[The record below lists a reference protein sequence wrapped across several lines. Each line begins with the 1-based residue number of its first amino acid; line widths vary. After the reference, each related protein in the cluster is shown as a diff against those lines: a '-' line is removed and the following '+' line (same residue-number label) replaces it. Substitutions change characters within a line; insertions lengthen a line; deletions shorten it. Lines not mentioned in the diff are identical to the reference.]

1 MDVPFSGDYDG
12 SVVAVLERL
21 RETAGV
27 EGLALLDLTDTE
39 QPVLFALGLGGKAT
53 VAIGR
58 DLLTASPDVPA
69 HGPAPDGRSI
79 LACPWVL
86 PPNRHGGLVLWR
98 TPDARPWADSDHSLA
113 AVVAMLLN
121 VQLSAGLG
129 QIGIDRLTGVPNR
142 RWFLDHADRHIERLD
157 GDGAV
162 GTLSLIE
169 IDNLN
174 RLSIALGREHTE
186 RVLVRLASYLR
197 AMVRPGDVV
206 ARIAV
211 DEFALWQTGMDHLT
225 AAERAESLC
234 AQPMFQD
241 LPDGQRASLSIG
253 IATRQVGSAE
263 DVRTLLRRAQISV
276 RELRIA
282 GGDGWRVSHVPAEPP
297 CPSPKE

>member
-1 MDVPFSGDYDG
+1 VPFNGDYDG
-12 SVVAVLERL
+12 SIVAVLERL
-21 RETAGV
+21 REIAGV

-39 QPVLFALGLGGKAT
+39 QPVLFALGLGGQAT

-58 DLLTASPDVPA
+58 DLLTASPSVPA
-69 HGPAPDGRSI
+69 HSPAPDGRSI

-86 PPNRHGGLVLWR
+86 PPARHGGLVLWR
-98 TPDARPWADSDHSLA
+98 APDACAWADSDHSLA

-129 QIGIDRLTGVPNR
+129 QVGIDRLTGVPNR
-142 RWFLDHADRHIERLD
+142 RWFLDEADRHIERLD

-241 LPDGQRASLSIG
+241 LPDGHRASLSIG
-253 IATRQVGSAE
+253 IATRQIGSGE

-276 RELRIA
+276 RELRTA

>member
-1 MDVPFSGDYDG
+1 VPFSGDYDG
-12 SVVAVLERL
+12 SIVVVLERL
-21 RETAGV
+21 REIAGV
-27 EGLALLDLTDTE
+27 EGLALLDLTDTD
-39 QPVLFALGLGGKAT
+39 QPVLFALGLGGQAT

-58 DLLTASPDVPA
+58 DLLTTMPTAPA
-69 HGPAPDGRSI
+69 HALAPDRRAI

-98 TPDARPWADSDHSLA
+98 APDARPWTDSDHSLA
-113 AVVAMLLN
+113 AATAMLLN
-121 VQLSAGLG
+121 VLLSTGLG

-142 RWFLDHADRHIERLD
+142 RWFLDEAERHIERLD
-157 GDGAV
+157 GDRMV

-174 RLSIALGREHTE
+174 RLSITLGRPHAE

-211 DEFALWQTGMDHLT
+211 DKFALWQTGMDYLT
-225 AAERAESLC
+225 AAERAASLC

-241 LPDGQRASLSIG
+241 LPDGHRASLSIG
-253 IATRQVGSAE
+253 IASRQPGSSE
-263 DVRTLLRRAQISV
+263 DVHTLLRRAQIMV
-276 RELRIA
+276 RDLRSS
-282 GGDGWRVSHVPAEPP
+282 GGGGWRVSHVPAETR
-297 CPSPKE
+297 CSSPEG